1 MPKQEHKILEF
12 HGGTNFNFDAKDI
25 ADNQNVQSQLS
36 VKNPGRL
43 TAEGAALSLY
53 DKTDI
58 NGKSINDITTT
69 SGFKAGYGLFTFPH
83 DYDME
88 GDEIDTNYIVIND
101 AADIDI
107 YDPNQSTEWQEAKF
121 TLGSRTSTVKPE
133 YYNVDGALRA
143 CDSNFGV
150 TDVAIDTDAVIEK
163 NHVVLTTESG
173 TIATGSII
181 KIEQEIMYVTSGSS
195 SGTSITVIRGFAN
208 TKITRHLT
216 NQDIYYVNVPKY
228 FGHIKQ
234 DRLFEAA
241 TSNSINAWVEDVQT
255 PQPPNNTRKSDGTSG
270 TLASSAGIQSLR
282 IYDKITSSTTN
293 IPTESEK
300 VVLEF
305 GENPGNVG
313 ITKILFGSYGDGNIK
328 ITTSGYGSD
337 STANHNLSEGD
348 LINFSEMQ
356 GVASSLSGEHE
367 VMSVIDATSFTIYVE
382 SASNETDLDY
392 IPASGA
398 GATSGDREAF
408 SSSVSDWADYSDED
422 QAVDGLKIVIGTD
435 ADFTNTSSFPI
446 HITGETGV
454 TNYNGIY
461 MAFRIDDNNAYIS
474 HADHGDHGDG
484 STDAKIQQ
492 LIGIIRHSEFEGVIN
507 EDLKRKWN
515 FSMSFTYD
523 GPAQEVQESLLTMG
537 HKIEEAVQDDGT
549 PNNLNDTTTS
559 GGIDA
564 DDTPIEVK
572 DSSTFSVNDVIM
584 IGTEQMLVTEINP
597 SGAANH
603 IAVTRGHN
611 NTTAGTHTDGASIFK
626 ITELTP
632 TATVDWTNF
641 VGVPKCVIKSV
652 YGYGVDEKSWN
663 ARINGFKIY
672 MKDVTDE
679 DASKEL
685 RLFSHVNFNRGTY
698 TIFAADDSELILE
711 QPASNAIATLTTGT
725 NIKMKP
731 IDTYLSENM
740 FTEQTIIDAEYK
752 CSAVVGRRLYIG
764 NIKQGGRTYPDRML
778 RSPVNKFDTFPET
791 NYIDVAVGDG
801 DSITAL
807 KSFGDRLLQFK
818 KNKVYVINVGGQSE
832 YLESEYNNA
841 GITFPSQITKT
852 NNGIAWI
859 NSSGLWFFDGKEIT
873 NLTRYLRESGFVVGE
888 SNLSAPKIGYDAI
901 NDRLIFAPKIFA
913 GMITS
918 YYIYSLPLQALQGG
932 YLSQILPFGS
942 NANYF
947 TNFMNDSDGNL
958 IIGYVDGGSST
969 KQELNFYQWSDSN
982 TGNQVSP
989 NLTSLWKSKDI
1000 DFGSPA
1006 VDKKIYKVYV
1016 TYKTNAISGVKL
1028 KYGVNGSSSLTGE
1041 FKETI
1046 STKGIYYTGTTGD
1059 GGFAPISSNEWYT
1072 VELKPTSS
1080 INNVK
1085 SIQLS
1090 FDLAPLTAG
1099 TAQSGSSSVIR
1110 LAASGPSD
1118 TDDTYNGYNIYIYD
1132 GAGRYNSRKILDYDG
1147 DGGETG
1153 AAHTLTFSTGSTNL
1167 TDNGYGDAASS
1178 TSKYIVGSLDPSF
1191 EINDITIV
1199 YRQKRVK

>member
-1 MPKQEHKILEF
+1 MAKQEYKILEF
-12 HGGTNFNFDAKDI
+12 HGGTNSKFDARDI
-25 ADNQNVQSQLS
+25 ADNQNASSQLS
-36 VKNPGRL
+36 IANPGRL
-43 TAEGAALSLY
+43 TGEGAALSLY

-58 NGKSINDITTT
+58 NGKSINDITGTG
-69 SGFKAGYGLFTFPH
+69 GFKAGYGLFSFSH
-83 DYDME
+83 DYDLE
-88 GDEIDTNYIVIND
+88 GDEIDTEFIVIND
-101 AADIDI
+101 GADIDI

-121 TLGSRTSTVKPE
+121 TLGSRAATVRPE
-133 YYNVDGALRA
+133 YYNVDGALRV
-143 CDSNFGV
+143 CDSHFSK
-150 TDVAIDTDAVIEK
+150 TDVGIDTDAVIEK

-234 DRLFEAA
+234 DRLFECA

-382 SASNETDLDY
+382 NASNETDLDY

-474 HADHGDHGDG
+474 HADHGEHGDG

-685 RLFSHVNFNRGTY
+685 RLFAHVNFNRGTY

-752 CSAVVGRRLYIG
+752 CAAVVGRKMYIG
-764 NIKQGGRTYPDRML
+764 NIRQGGRTYPDRML
-778 RSPVNKFDTFPET
+778 KSPVNKFDTFPET
-791 NYIDVAVGDG
+791 NYIDVAIGDG

-818 KNKVYVINVGGQSE
+818 KNKVYIINVGGESE
-832 YLESEYNNA
+832 FLEAEYNNA
-841 GITFPSQITKT
+841 GCEFPSQIIKT
-852 NNGIAWI
+852 NTGIAWL
-859 NSSGLWFFDGKEIT
+859 NKAGLWFFDGRELENLTKFTYDGSFAIGNT
-873 NLTRYLRESGFVVGE
+873 NLTS
-888 SNLSAPKIGYDAI
+888 PKIGYDSI
-901 NDRLIFAPKIFA
+901 NDRVIFAANIA
-913 GMITS
+913 SS
-918 YYIYSLPLQALQGG
+918 YVTVWYIYDLTLKAFQSA
-932 YLSQILPFGS
+932 YLSQLFPFS
-942 NANYF
+942 ANANYF
-947 TNFMNDSDGNL
+947 TNMINDSDGDL
-958 IIGYVDGGSST
+958 VVGYVDGGSST
-969 KQELNFYQWSDSN
+969 KTELNFYTWSNSDTGHQVYPN
-982 TGNQVSP
+982 TS
-989 NLTSLWKSKDI
+989 SLWLSKDI
-1000 DFGSPA
+1000 DFGSPGTR
-1006 VDKKIYKVYV
+1006 KKVYKVYI
-1016 TYKTNAISGVKL
+1016 TYKCSGHSGVKVE
-1028 KYGVNGSSSLTGE
+1028 Y
-1041 FKETI
+1041 
-1046 STKGIYYTGTTGD
+1046 STD
-1059 GGFAPISSNEWYT
+1059 GGTSLSGFSTSTSTNYSIGSLENTNGAWA
-1072 VELKPTSS
+1072 VAELKPSSS
-1080 INNVK
+1080 INNIK
-1085 SIQLS
+1085 SMQLS
-1090 FDLAPLTAG
+1090 FLLNPVTAG

-1110 LAASGPSD
+1110 LASSGPSD
-1118 TDDTYNGYNIYIYD
+1118 TDDAYNDYNIYIYD

-1153 AAHTLTFSTGSTNL
+1153 AAHTVTFSTGSTAL
-1167 TDNGYGDAASS
+1167 TDNGYGNAADS
-1178 TSKYIVGSLDPSF
+1178 TSKYVVGSFDPDF

-1199 YRQKRVK
+1199 YRAKRIK